1 MWLYP
6 VPIGIGTELSGG
18 DCYRE
23 LPRIPILRRWVNK
36 GKKRKGGGLASPTIS
51 AQALS
56 GSVSDSLG
64 RHLQFKSRRHTLGGL
79 GQDER

>member
-51 AQALS
+51 AQALLS
-56 GSVSDSLG
+56 GSLSHSLG
-64 RHLQFKSRRHTLGGL
+64 TPPRFKTRRH
-79 GQDER
+79 

>member
-1 MWLYP
+1 MQVSAY
-6 VPIGIGTELSGG
+6 G
-18 DCYRE
+18 
-23 LPRIPILRRWVNK
+23 LPRTPIPRTPVNK

-51 AQALS
+51 AQAILS